1 MALPENFEPAV
12 RDPKKLRRTA
22 LILVAVMIVGGWL
35 VMKAY
40 TKWASERVGDDRPSI
55 IHRIQPERSL
65 RVVRQDGEIADLMDL
80 RGKVFAIHVV
90 DLEQLERSRL
100 SLDALKK
107 SAMTYAE
114 EDKFRIVTLVLNP
127 WPADTLLEKLNE
139 TATQSLQ
146 VGVPVQGGAFGL
158 SINAFGFELFKERK
172 IGLAYARKMSDKL
185 RVGLQLNYE
194 SLAFGDVYG
203 NSYTMTFEGGFQYSL
218 NDQFVL
224 AGHVVNPNKS
234 KYRGAPELAGP
245 SELRGGVRYLFSDN
259 IFVVGEARKNSEEDV
274 RLLFGTEFQ
283 VVDFLIVRLGVS
295 TEPTL
300 MSFGLGFNYRAFH
313 FALSSDYHNELG
325 ITPTFALRYVRS

>member
-1 MALPENFEPAV
+1 MVKPIRLIATFLLLTTGSFHAIAQFNLGESTGYGGAGLTGQKVWALGHNQAGIAEIESIEVGLAYRMAF
-12 RDPKKLRRTA
+12 
-22 LILVAVMIVGGWL
+22 M
-35 VMKAY
+35 
-40 TKWASERVGDDRPSI
+40 
-55 IHRIQPERSL
+55 
-65 RVVRQDGEIADLMDL
+65 
-80 RGKVFAIHVV
+80 
-90 DLEQLERSRL
+90 
-100 SLDALKK
+100 
-107 SAMTYAE
+107 
-114 EDKFRIVTLVLNP
+114 
-127 WPADTLLEKLNE
+127 LNE